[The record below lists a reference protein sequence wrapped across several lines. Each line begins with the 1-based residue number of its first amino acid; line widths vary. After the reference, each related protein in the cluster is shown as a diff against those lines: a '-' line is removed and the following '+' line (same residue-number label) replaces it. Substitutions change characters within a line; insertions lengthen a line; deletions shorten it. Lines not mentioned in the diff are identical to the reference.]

1 MADRDQK
8 VAAVWPPHARLA
20 LTMPRTGRLEVED
33 ALLPRSSP
41 AHALPPPSLPPLAR
55 SAEATAAA
63 APPSSCVL
71 AVTSYLALASR
82 KLFLVSSIISANL

>member
-33 ALLPRSSP
+33 ALLPSAR
-41 AHALPPPSLPPLAR
+41 ALPPPSLLLLAR
-55 SAEATAAA
+55 SAEAN
-63 APPSSCVL
+63 PPPRHCPAELARARHRLLPRSS
-71 AVTSYLALASR
+71 
-82 KLFLVSSIISANL
+82 

>member
-33 ALLPRSSP
+33 ALLPLHSP
-41 AHALPPPSLPPLAR
+41 AHALPPSSPQHSVRRDSTASAIDAEHVLSPISLATTKLPPPANPQLRR
-55 SAEATAAA
+55 S
-63 APPSSCVL
+63 L
-71 AVTSYLALASR
+71 L
-82 KLFLVSSIISANL
+82 